1 MDGVLT
7 LASRTLAGL
16 SFGPMAETNVLK
28 KYLDAGVSFTNL
40 TQAKAEA
47 LVKELVK
54 VGEVQTEQAQAA
66 VLDLLER
73 SKKNTEALIEQIRKE
88 ISESAESLG
97 LATIADITRLE
108 KLIASI
114 KIPGSTSAP
123 AAPAAPAKKAPAKKA
138 AAKKAPAKKAA
149 KKAPAKKAAAK
160 KTAAKKAPAKKAAA
174 KKSAS

>member
-1 MDGVLT
+1 
-7 LASRTLAGL
+7 
-16 SFGPMAETNVLK
+16 MAETNVLK

-54 VGEVQTEQAQAA
+54 AGEVQTEQAQIA
-66 VLDLLER
+66 VLDLLDR
-73 SKKNTEALIEQIRKE
+73 SRKNTEALIEQIRKE
-88 ISESAESLG
+88 ISDSAESLG

-114 KIPGSTSAP
+114 KLPGTSSTP
-123 AAPAAPAKKAPAKKA
+123 AAPVAAAKKATAKKAPAKKA

-149 KKAPAKKAAAK
+149 AKKA
-160 KTAAKKAPAKKAAA
+160 AAKKAPAKKAAA
-174 KKSAS
+174 KKAAAKKSAS

>member
-1 MDGVLT
+1 
-7 LASRTLAGL
+7 
-16 SFGPMAETNVLK
+16 MAETNVLK

-66 VLDLLER
+66 VIDLLER

-114 KIPGSTSAP
+114 KIPGSTSAAAPEAPAP
-123 AAPAAPAKKAPAKKA
+123 AAKKAAAKKAPAKKAPAKKA
-138 AAKKAPAKKAA
+138 AAKKAPAKKA
-149 KKAPAKKAAAK
+149 PAKKA
-160 KTAAKKAPAKKAAA
+160 AAKKAPAKKASAA

>member
-1 MDGVLT
+1 
-7 LASRTLAGL
+7 
-16 SFGPMAETNVLK
+16 MAETNVLK

-114 KIPGSTSAP
+114 KIPGSGAAEAP
-123 AAPAAPAKKAPAKKA
+123 APAKKA
-138 AAKKAPAKKAA
+138 AAKKAPAKKKAAA
-149 KKAPAKKAAAK
+149 KKAP
-160 KTAAKKAPAKKAAA
+160 AKKAPAKKAAA

>member
-1 MDGVLT
+1 
-7 LASRTLAGL
+7 
-16 SFGPMAETNVLK
+16 MAETNVLK

-66 VLDLLER
+66 VIDLLER

-114 KIPGSTSAP
+114 KIPGTGAAAPEAP
-123 AAPAAPAKKAPAKKA
+123 APAPAVKKAPAKKAAAKKAPAKKA
-138 AAKKAPAKKAA
+138 AAKKAPAKKA
-149 KKAPAKKAAAK
+149 
-160 KTAAKKAPAKKAAA
+160 TAKKAPAKKAAA

>member
-1 MDGVLT
+1 MSD
-7 LASRTLAGL
+7 
-16 SFGPMAETNVLK
+16 MAQTNVLK

-40 TQAKAEA
+40 TQSKAEA

-54 VGEVQTEQAQAA
+54 AGEVQTEQAQAA
-66 VLDLLER
+66 VIDLLER

-108 KLIASI
+108 NLIASI
-114 KIPGSTSAP
+114 KFPGSSATPKAPTAP
-123 AAPAAPAKKAPAKKA
+123 AAKKAPAKKA
-138 AAKKAPAKKAA
+138 AAKKAPAKKKAAA
-149 KKAPAKKAAAK
+149 KKAPAKKKSAAK
-160 KTAAKKAPAKKAAA
+160 KAPAKKKAAAKKAPAKKAAA

>member
-1 MDGVLT
+1 
-7 LASRTLAGL
+7 
-16 SFGPMAETNVLK
+16 MAQTNVLK

-40 TQAKAEA
+40 TQSKAEA

-54 VGEVQTEQAQAA
+54 AGEVQTEQAQAA
-66 VLDLLER
+66 VIDLLER

-114 KIPGSTSAP
+114 KIPGAAPIKIP
-123 AAPAAPAKKAPAKKA
+123 AAKAPAKKAPAKKA
-138 AAKKAPAKKAA
+138 AAKKAPAKKTAA
-149 KKAPAKKAAAK
+149 KKAPAK

-174 KKSAS
+174 KKTAS

>member
-1 MDGVLT
+1 
-7 LASRTLAGL
+7 
-16 SFGPMAETNVLK
+16 MAETNVLK

-114 KIPGSTSAP
+114 KIPGTGAAAPQAP
-123 AAPAAPAKKAPAKKA
+123 AAPAATPAPAVKKAPAKKAAAKKAPAKKA

-149 KKAPAKKAAAK
+149 
-160 KTAAKKAPAKKAAA
+160 AKKAPAKKAAA

>member
-1 MDGVLT
+1 
-7 LASRTLAGL
+7 
-16 SFGPMAETNVLK
+16 MAETNVLK

-66 VLDLLER
+66 VLELLER

-114 KIPGSTSAP
+114 KIPGTGSAAP
-123 AAPAAPAKKAPAKKA
+123 AAPAPAVKKAPAKKAAAKKAPAKKA

-149 KKAPAKKAAAK
+149 
-160 KTAAKKAPAKKAAA
+160 AKKAPAKKAAA

>member
-1 MDGVLT
+1 
-7 LASRTLAGL
+7 
-16 SFGPMAETNVLK
+16 MAETNVLK

-114 KIPGSTSAP
+114 KIPGTGAAAPQAP
-123 AAPAAPAKKAPAKKA
+123 AAPAAAPAPAVKKAPAKKAAAKKAPAKKA

-149 KKAPAKKAAAK
+149 
-160 KTAAKKAPAKKAAA
+160 A

>member
-1 MDGVLT
+1 
-7 LASRTLAGL
+7 
-16 SFGPMAETNVLK
+16 MAETNVLK

-114 KIPGSTSAP
+114 KIPGAGS
-123 AAPAAPAKKAPAKKA
+123 AAPE
-138 AAKKAPAKKAA
+138 
-149 KKAPAKKAAAK
+149 
-160 KTAAKKAPAKKAAA
+160 APAKKAAA